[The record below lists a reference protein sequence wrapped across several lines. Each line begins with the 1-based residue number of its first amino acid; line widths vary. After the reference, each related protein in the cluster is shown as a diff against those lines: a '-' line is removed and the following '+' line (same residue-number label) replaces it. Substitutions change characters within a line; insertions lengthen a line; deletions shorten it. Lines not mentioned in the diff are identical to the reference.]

1 MTREEKRT
9 IFVLIILGIV
19 IIGGLLIWRNNI
31 EKKNNNVNIV
41 NNGDIVTEE
50 YVQKLEDG
58 SKLNISEELQK
69 TKTLNGLEI
78 SNIQLRE
85 IGGITTLLANVE
97 NKTGM
102 QTYSKMVKV
111 DILSLSR
118 LVCEFLYF
126 IF

>member
-50 YVQKLEDG
+50 YVQKLENG